1 MEEIASRKD
10 ATPSQIA
17 LGWLHAQGED
27 VFPVSCGARNLFLN
41 FCGCWM
47 PPNSS
52 AANQNCLASMLPHA
66 RHDAAVR

>member
-27 VFPVSCGARNLFLN
+27 VFPVSCGARNLFFEFLRLLDASQQQRRQSELS
-41 FCGCWM
+41 CEHAAAC
-47 PPNSS
+47 PP
-52 AANQNCLASMLPHA
+52 
-66 RHDAAVR
+66 